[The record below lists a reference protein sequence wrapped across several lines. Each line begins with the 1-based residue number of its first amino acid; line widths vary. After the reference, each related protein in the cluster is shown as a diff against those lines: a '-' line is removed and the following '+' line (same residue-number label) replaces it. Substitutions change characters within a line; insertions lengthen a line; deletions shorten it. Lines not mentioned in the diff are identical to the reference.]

1 MAKPRKPYLGEL
13 LGFFP
18 KLKIFLKNLPL
29 SVFHPEDAHCSLL
42 NKNKEKFKVHKNT
55 SNLMFLRTLYKSFLD
70 SMQIEEDKVVWI
82 NIWILRILP
91 KYVFLIYRKDWDIAL
106 FAVQKI
112 SQVFQFGTTWFS
124 SCLIPFYAFST

>member
-1 MAKPRKPYLGEL
+1 
-13 LGFFP
+13 
-18 KLKIFLKNLPL
+18 
-29 SVFHPEDAHCSLL
+29 
-42 NKNKEKFKVHKNT
+42 
-55 SNLMFLRTLYKSFLD
+55 MFLRTLYKSFLD
-70 SMQIEEDKVVWI
+70 SMQIEEDEVVWI

-112 SQVFQFGTTWFS
+112 SQIFQFGTTWFS